1 MPPALTVL
9 LLLEDDPIISR
20 SKLQLL
26 LEDPK
31 VSSSLLAPEIQAL
44 YLLPGISQ
52 VKIGMEIQ
60 SAPPL
65 LKTHQWF
72 LIALR
77 TDKPNVATSFLIL
90 CLSLQIFF

>member
-1 MPPALTVL
+1 MPFALTVL
-9 LLLEDDPIISR
+9 LLFGDPIISR

-26 LEDPK
+26 LEDLK

-52 VKIGMEIQ
+52 VKIGIEIQ